1 MPSLPPTSSPA
12 PAWRLLRWWER
23 LTRPAPSVTDL
34 FRQAR
39 ARILAG
45 IALGMIPAI
54 FTHGVLRAVLVA
66 PPASW
71 LEGAAP
77 LAFLAAAAPSYVLA
91 RTRWFEWGAVL
102 LVITGTAGPC
112 LVGGLETSPP
122 AIVVALT
129 LSLVGVGIGGL
140 LLPLA
145 AAGLV
150 AVATLLG
157 VTLLAMTH
165 PQLDGATRTHAP
177 LIIAFLEPVLFIA
190 SATVRR
196 GLRSTAARARTLD
209 ALIDRSRIGVATL
222 RAGRLTA
229 ANPSF
234 LQLLGSPP
242 GEAVLGAP
250 FGARLDADDRPRF
263 EAATGEPVSVRVLG
277 EDRAHRL
284 LELTRI
290 PDPAAEDH
298 ATEFVLARDLT
309 GEPRFDDRMLL
320 MNRLASLG
328 TVAASVGH
336 EINNPLTFVLFNLDF
351 LRDELRDLLSGAAEP
366 RRASEA
372 LRILADT
379 RDGARRA
386 SQIVNELK
394 AFGGA
399 LDEVANIEVEPVL
412 RSALRVAS
420 TELRHRARVVE
431 HILPVP
437 PVRGSAARLG
447 QVLLNLLVNAA
458 QAIPRGAAEQNQVTV
473 TTGTSDRGEVLISIA
488 DTGCGIPEELRS
500 RVFEP
505 FFTTKPPGQGTGLGL
520 AICAR
525 IVRELG
531 GEIVLESR
539 LGAGST
545 FRVQLP
551 AATDTASPL
560 SPAPQVSSRGGQ
572 GRVLVVDDE
581 RPVADAIERLLRGYL
596 VTQALDGDEALECCR
611 RQRFDA
617 IVCDLVMPRR
627 SGWEL
632 YAALQVERP
641 GQEERMIF
649 VTAGASM
656 SAARNFLASVANP
669 VLEKPFDPHALRS
682 AVRGLCRRPGPPPT
696 A

>member
-1 MPSLPPTSSPA
+1 MPSPPATSSPA
-12 PAWRLLRWWER
+12 PAWQWWRWWER

-34 FRQAR
+34 FRQVR

-45 IALGMIPAI
+45 IALGMIPAVLA
-54 FTHGVLRAVLVA
+54 HGVLRAVLVA
-66 PPASW
+66 SPPSW
-71 LEGAAP
+71 LASAAP

-157 VTLLAMTH
+157 VTFLAMTH
-165 PQLDGATRTHAP
+165 PELDGATRAHAP
-177 LIIAFLEPVLFIA
+177 VIIAFLEPVLFIA

-209 ALIDRSRIGVATL
+209 ALIDRSRVGVGTL

-234 LQLLGSPP
+234 LQMLGSPP

-298 ATEFVLARDLT
+298 AAELVVARDLS
-309 GEPRFDDRMLL
+309 GEPRLDDRMLL

-399 LDEVANIEVEPVL
+399 LDEVADIEVEPVL

-531 GEIVLESR
+531 GEIGLESR

-551 AATDTASPL
+551 AVTDAGPL
-560 SPAPQVSSRGGQ
+560 PPAPQASSRGGQ

-581 RPVADAIERLLRGYL
+581 RPVADAIERLLRGYV

-632 YAALQVERP
+632 YAALQAERP

-649 VTAGASM
+649 VTAGAAM
-656 SAARNFLASVANP
+656 PAARTFLASVANP

-682 AVRGLCRRPGPPPT
+682 AVRDLCRRPGGPT
-696 A
+696 TA